1 MRIGARSLVMGKSM
15 KSKASRRK
23 AVTSTA
29 GQPAAIEA
37 TRLLGKWLRVAQGH
51 VSFGMRCSCGLAT
64 GKGNSQVKDFE
75 LQILDYLFGKHG
87 SRAAE
92 PALAMLRERAGY
104 RTGEAGSITELLRAI
119 ATGASEPE
127 AALQLELLRDLDRS
141 IDSFDE
147 LHRS

>member
-1 MRIGARSLVMGKSM
+1 MTGKTG
-15 KSKASRRK
+15 KDKAFRRK
-23 AVTSTA
+23 TA
-29 GQPAAIEA
+29 AGTAARTAAIEA

-87 SRAAE
+87 DPSAA
-92 PALAMLRERAGY
+92 PVLAILRTRAGY
-104 RTGEAGSITELLRAI
+104 RPGEAGSITELLRAI
-119 ATGASEPE
+119 ATETSEPE
-127 AALQLELLRDLDRS
+127 AELPLALLRDLDRS

-147 LHRS
+147 LHRG